1 MNEDL
6 YVRLYR
12 RLNKKGDVFKLA
24 KIFDIPEGVLFA
36 ILSQKIVRKTK
47 RDYHGLKK
55 QSHRLLKQWK
65 NGKSLLKLSEE
76 RKFSPVLIAS
86 FVLRENGISKKHFRE
101 YLHNPQD
108 VKNPR
113 IRKEILEVL
122 EEEVVYSPQ
131 AAEIQ
136 RENGRNAEER
146 IGEWLDQQGTAYITE
161 GEARAIH
168 QKTPDFLLKDTFSVN
183 GKKIFWV
190 ESKASFGDK
199 TQMRGDY
206 HRQLKHYV
214 SLFGDGMVVYWHG
227 YLNDSPSPQDFPYD
241 SHVLISNSDLIE
253 DSGCSNSREN

>member
-24 KIFDIPEGVLFA
+24 RIFDIPEGVLFA

-55 QSHRLLKQWK
+55 QSRRLLEQWK
-65 NGKSLLKLSEE
+65 SGKSLLKLSEE

-86 FVLRENGISKKHFRE
+86 FVLQENGVSKKNLRE
-101 YLHNPQD
+101 YLHNPAD
-108 VKNPR
+108 VHDPR
-113 IRKEILEVL
+113 IRREILEL
-122 EEEVVYSPQ
+122 LKEEVVYSPE

-136 RENGRNAEER
+136 RENGRNAEKK
-146 IGEWLDQQGTAYITE
+146 IGEWLDQQGTTYITE
-161 GEARAIH
+161 SEARALH
-168 QKTPDFLLKDTFSVN
+168 QKTPDFLLKESFSVN
-183 GKKIFWV
+183 GRNIFWV

-199 TQMRGDY
+199 TQMKGDY

-214 SLFGDGMVVYWHG
+214 ELFGNGMVIYWHG

-241 SHVLISNSDLIE
+241 AHVLICNSNLIE
-253 DSGCSNSREN
+253 GPGCLNSKEN